1 MQVEIAGIQTSTAQ
15 TTRED
20 VPTKI
25 LPDRNNRNP
34 TPARLLFVDTW
45 LSNGQQKVWL
55 RRLMDQGLFSV
66 AHLYLFNRP
75 DSRQGKLGDHWLQYH
90 ETTADKSQ
98 NRFEQAI
105 DCQIANAVRKVFKV

>member
-1 MQVEIAGIQTSTAQ
+1 
-15 TTRED
+15 
-20 VPTKI
+20 
-25 LPDRNNRNP
+25 
-34 TPARLLFVDTW
+34 
-45 LSNGQQKVWL
+45 
-55 RRLMDQGLFSV
+55 MDQGLFSV

-75 DSRQGKLGDHWLQYH
+75 DSRQGKLGDHWLQDH